1 MGGLR
6 ASLDRV
12 RRLNESAVAA
22 RRDFMYQEI
31 AAILGPRAS
40 ANIANSALPCAPV
53 LSEST
58 FRSSSLT
65 RRLRRLLN
73 RADREGTAPTS

>member
-1 MGGLR
+1 
-6 ASLDRV
+6 
-12 RRLNESAVAA
+12 
-22 RRDFMYQEI
+22 MYQEI

-53 LSEST
+53 LSESA
-58 FRSSSLT
+58 FRSSSLS

-73 RADREGTAPTS
+73 RADWEGTAPTS